1 MGDYACVARSRERTY
16 SVAYSQRS
24 AVILQRTH
32 GTTVALRG
40 QVCATFGLSL
50 AMTKNLRLGAP
61 TSLHGMPSQVIGSPP
76 TDLFDHRLLF
86 VTGKGGVGK
95 TTVAAA
101 LGLAAANAG
110 LRTIVC
116 ELDAR
121 ERLHS
126 LFNLSTRG
134 FEEVELVPDLHAI
147 AIDPQHA
154 IEEYLIL
161 QIKVR
166 PVYDMLFKNRIFDY
180 FAAATPG
187 LAELVTIGKVWE
199 LAQPDRL
206 TKKAEGYDLVIV
218 DAPATG
224 HALAMLEAPE
234 TFRKI
239 ARVGPIH
246 RQAGYIQEFLHD
258 PEQTA
263 VIAVATA
270 EEMPVNE
277 TVDLRNAL
285 IDRIG
290 LDVSLGIVNSLEPEF
305 FTPAEVKKLSA
316 AETVAPIE
324 AALMQ
329 AERAAR
335 QREQLA
341 RLTDDLGRPLVTLPF
356 LYEKAIG
363 RSQLTEL
370 AELLSGSL
378 ADSFAAVTN
387 A

>member
-1 MGDYACVARSRERTY
+1 MELPWREPPWSSGRLFKGFSLRDYVPGAGVVERW
-16 SVAYSQRS
+16 R
-24 AVILQRTH
+24 
-32 GTTVALRG
+32 
-40 QVCATFGLSL
+40 LS
-50 AMTKNLRLGAP
+50 
-61 TSLHGMPSQVIGSPP
+61 TSLHYMPAAAILDPP
-76 TDLFDHRLLF
+76 ADLFEHRLLF

-101 LGLAAANAG
+101 LGLAAAQHG

-126 LFNLSTRG
+126 LFNVSTRG

-154 IEEYLIL
+154 IEEYLLL

-166 PVYDMLFKNRIFDY
+166 AVYDMLFKNRIFDY

-206 TKKAEGYDLVIV
+206 KKKSVPYDLVIV

-234 TFRKI
+234 TFKKI

-246 RQAGYIQEFLHD
+246 RQAGYIQSFLHD
-258 PEQTA
+258 PATTA
-263 VIAVATA
+263 IIAVATA

-277 TVDLRNAL
+277 TLDLRREL
-285 IDRIG
+285 RERVG
-290 LDVSLGIVNSLEPEF
+290 LDISLAVVNSLEPEF
-305 FTPAEVKKLSA
+305 FSLDEIAELRKLD
-316 AETVAPIE
+316 EIAPIE
-324 AALMQ
+324 AAVLQSQRATMQ
-329 AERAAR
+329 AG
-335 QREQLA
+335 QHA
-341 RLTDDLGRPLVTLPF
+341 RLGEELERPLVDLPF
-356 LYEKAIG
+356 IYEKSIG
-363 RSQLTEL
+363 RAELNTLADKLADDL
-370 AELLSGSL
+370 AEQFEHATGRSG
-378 ADSFAAVTN
+378 AA
-387 A
+387 

>member
-1 MGDYACVARSRERTY
+1 MPGPASP
-16 SVAYSQRS
+16 
-24 AVILQRTH
+24 
-32 GTTVALRG
+32 
-40 QVCATFGLSL
+40 
-50 AMTKNLRLGAP
+50 AP
-61 TSLHGMPSQVIGSPP
+61 PK
-76 TDLFDHRLLF
+76 DLFEHRLLF

-101 LGLAAANAG
+101 LGLAAAQNG

-126 LFNLSTRG
+126 LFNVAPRG
-134 FEEVELVPDLHAI
+134 FEEVELAPDLHAI

-154 IEEYLIL
+154 IEEYLLL

-206 TKKAEGYDLVIV
+206 KKKSAPYDLVIV

-234 TFRKI
+234 TFKRI

-246 RQAGYIQEFLHD
+246 RQAGYIQSFLHD
-258 PEQTA
+258 PATTA
-263 VIAVATA
+263 IIAVATA

-277 TVDLRNAL
+277 TLDLRAEL
-285 IDRIG
+285 RERVG
-290 LDVSLGIVNSLEPEF
+290 LDLSLGIVNSLEPRYFEGDEIDQLKQF
-305 FTPAEVKKLSA
+305 DPI
-316 AETVAPIE
+316 APIE
-324 AALMQ
+324 AAILQ
-329 AERAAR
+329 SERQVR
-335 QREQLA
+335 QDGQYA
-341 RLTDDLGRPLVTLPF
+341 RLATELERPLIDLPF
-356 LYEKAIG
+356 LYEKSIG
-363 RSQLTEL
+363 RAELNTL
-370 AELLSGSL
+370 AEKL
-378 ADSFAAVTN
+378 ADDLAEQFAAV
-387 A
+387 AKPEAQG

>member
-1 MGDYACVARSRERTY
+1 
-16 SVAYSQRS
+16 
-24 AVILQRTH
+24 
-32 GTTVALRG
+32 
-40 QVCATFGLSL
+40 
-50 AMTKNLRLGAP
+50 
-61 TSLHGMPSQVIGSPP
+61 MPSKAFGTPP
-76 TDLFDHRLLF
+76 KDLFKHRLLF

-110 LRTIVC
+110 LKTMVC

-126 LFNLSTRG
+126 LFNVPTRG

-154 IEEYLIL
+154 IEEYLLL

-206 TKKAEGYDLVIV
+206 TKKAQRYDLVIV

-239 ARVGPIH
+239 ARMGPIH
-246 RQAGYIQEFLHD
+246 RQAGYIQQFLHD

-277 TVDLRNAL
+277 TVDLRNEL
-285 IDRIG
+285 IERVG
-290 LDVSLGIVNSLEPEF
+290 LDVSLSILNALEPEF
-305 FTPAEVKKLSA
+305 FSSAEVKKLRA
-316 AETVAPIE
+316 VDAIAPIE
-324 AALMQ
+324 AAILQ
-329 AERAAR
+329 SERAAR
-335 QREQLA
+335 QREQLD
-341 RLTDDLGRPLVTLPF
+341 RLGNDLDRPIITLPF

-363 RSQLTEL
+363 RAELSEL
-370 AELLSGSL
+370 AEAL
-378 ADSFAAVTN
+378 AEDLAEPLDEVRRS
-387 A
+387 